1 MTKASKV
8 LMFYK
13 FKIRRMYTPKDKHNR
28 ITCGKVQDSFRV
40 WLLWMSLFVLCIS
53 HIHQHHHF
61 QNTILFNSVLH
72 NRVMLVCICVRTK
85 LGTLNRHGENE
96 MMIMIWWNTK
106 TCVVAL
112 FWGFVK
118 EITAQTTSIQ
128 TRFVLLSIYIY
139 KWQRKERACQAKSH
153 QM

>member
-1 MTKASKV
+1 ME
-8 LMFYK
+8 K
-13 FKIRRMYTPKDKHNR
+13 FKIALESDCYECR
-28 ITCGKVQDSFRV
+28 CLS
-40 WLLWMSLFVLCIS
+40 CIS

-72 NRVMLVCICVRTK
+72 NSYVGICVRTK

-128 TRFVLLSIYIY
+128 TRFVLLSIYING
-139 KWQRKERACQAKSH
+139 KEKSVHVKLNHIKCQS
-153 QM
+153 QTRFYTQLYIL